1 VPTKTIDGGLTRKT
15 DVYIGI
21 DQSLTGFALTALSE
35 DDPLEFFTWVYKS
48 PYFGIERLVDIK
60 EWLEDTLDYIQE
72 QGAELL
78 DVSIEGS
85 VLQSP
90 AALKLGEL
98 AAIVKLSLYERYFWY
113 KKSGLPTGGEKRLND
128 KVEYI
133 FHFTKSKKHKAYTDR
148 IRIPYSEVTINRM
161 KTPIGVND
169 TINSDGKTEANV
181 KIVKPNELGKKPDG
195 VFRFNTAGVLKGKTA
210 GLHPAAFHPDLPF
223 LFITWLTD
231 ENDVVLD
238 PFMGTGTTA
247 QIAKRLKRNY
257 IGFEL
262 NESYKEI
269 QDMKLTDEEVS
280 KVKLSNVKDLFSDT
294 IDEIDE

>member
-1 VPTKTIDGGLTRKT
+1 MINKIHFENCLDGLKKVDSNSVNLIVTSPPYADATEYGKKIECFKSDNYSDWFIPIVKEIERVMAEDGSFILNINDKID
-15 DVYIGI
+15 
-21 DQSLTGFALTALSE
+21 TGFRSIY
-35 DDPLEFFTWVYKS
+35 VYDMVCR
-48 PYFGIERLVDIK
+48 IVK
-60 EWLEDTLDYIQE
+60 ET
-72 QGAELL
+72 
-78 DVSIEGS
+78 
-85 VLQSP
+85 
-90 AALKLGEL
+90 
-98 AAIVKLSLYERYFWY
+98 KLSLYERYFWY

-148 IRIPYSEVTINRM
+148 IRIPYSEVTLNRM